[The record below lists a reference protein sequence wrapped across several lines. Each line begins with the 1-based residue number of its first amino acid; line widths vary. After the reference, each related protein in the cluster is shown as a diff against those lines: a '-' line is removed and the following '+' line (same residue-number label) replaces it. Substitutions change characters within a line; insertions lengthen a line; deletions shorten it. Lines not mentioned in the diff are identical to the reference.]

1 MPLPTKSR
9 SIRIRYL
16 IVILLAVF
24 LAACKKQPVEQVIEL
39 EPRFPGDLYLVKV
52 TKKAGI
58 RVFIN
63 KIEVKNKGIIDRFI
77 SGEQNFGV
85 QTQDLAS
92 DEKIRFISPD
102 TASMENRASK
112 LVVTRNGEQYL
123 FRSINKNYI
132 TSEYFRLIGKMNK
145 HRSELGAPRYD
156 GKYQVDFLMAGYG
169 SYAKIEMP
177 VYNYK
182 LVKAHKVDDYFGWG
196 EYMFRSVNTGK
207 VFNEFDE
214 TYINSLTQTDTLAVE
229 EYAYTFMLR

>member
-1 MPLPTKSR
+1 MPLPTKIR
-9 SIRIRYL
+9 STRSQYL
-16 IVILLAVF
+16 MAILLVVF
-24 LAACKKQPVEQVIEL
+24 PAACKKQPAEQAIEL
-39 EPRFPGDLYLVKV
+39 EPRFPGDLYVVKV

-58 RVFIN
+58 RMFIN
-63 KIEVKNKGIIDRFI
+63 KIEVKNKWIIDRFI

-85 QTQDLAS
+85 QTQNVVS

-102 TASMENRASK
+102 TASIENRASK
-112 LVVTRNGEQYL
+112 LVVTRDGDQYL

-145 HRSELGAPRYD
+145 RRSELGAPRYD
-156 GKYQVDFLMAGYG
+156 GKYQVDFLMVGYG
-169 SYAKIEMP
+169 SYTKIEMP

-182 LVKAHKVDDYFGWG
+182 LVKAHKVDDYFGSG
-196 EYMFRSVNTGK
+196 EYMSRSVNTGK